1 MGRGLWDVGNVRN
14 KLIRGETGWSTF
26 EERERETK
34 SMVKWMLKVVFEEN
48 LVSETRWCSKFGLFE
63 LVNLIW
69 LREVSLNGMV
79 KLGMKVN
86 GEF

>member
-1 MGRGLWDVGNVRN
+1 MSCHKRT
-14 KLIRGETGWSTF
+14 II
-26 EERERETK
+26 
-34 SMVKWMLKVVFEEN
+34 
-48 LVSETRWCSKFGLFE
+48 SESDICSKFGLFE

-86 GEF
+86 SGRSTSVVGYGRLANKYGKMVLMIQKGRNSMYK